1 MQIRARNLESLK
13 DRSYYIITSHAAEF
27 FEVGA
32 YTVDVSFIF
41 VQHEERLKE
50 F

>member
-1 MQIRARNLESLK
+1 MQMPRSQSRESK
-13 DRSYYIITSHAAEF
+13 GSYYIITSHAAEF